1 VNTDFWWQRPD
12 LCYKQNILH
21 FTGRDVN
28 ELASQHVAPAFYYST
43 QRVAANLT
51 RVKTA
56 LNKYLPNKTNQ
67 VFYAMKAN
75 RFSQLL
81 TFLKTT
87 GLCGIDACS
96 PNEVE
101 LAMSCGFKA
110 NEISFTACSLSKSD
124 LNQLSKYDGL
134 IMNCDSLHSIKS
146 WGELKPGTNIGIRI
160 NPEMGTGRT
169 NNDKLQYAG
178 SRITKFGIYKEQF
191 SEALQLAKKYQLT
204 INRIHFH
211 TGCGF
216 LDNELTQWKKILN
229 ESLWFIKQCPDVKS
243 VNVGGGLGVPHTKLD
258 KSLNLDLWAQTLA
271 EVFSEI
277 NINVEVEPG
286 DYIVKDTG
294 ILILEKTFLE
304 IKKNKLF
311 VGVNA
316 GFNIAPEPVYYSM
329 PFEPVAIINK
339 PETQVVTVAGNI
351 NEALDVWYEDIE
363 LPDLSDQ
370 QYLVIINSGAYS
382 SSMSSNHC
390 MRGGF
395 KEFLLF

>member
-1 VNTDFWWQRPD
+1 MTNFWWQRPD
-12 LCYKQNILH
+12 LYYKNNQLH
-21 FTGRDVN
+21 FSERHVSD
-28 ELASQHVAPAFYYST
+28 LASQHAVPAFYYST
-43 QRVAANLT
+43 KRVAANLG
-51 RVKTA
+51 RVKSA

-81 TFLKTT
+81 TYIKTT

-96 PNEVE
+96 PKEVE
-101 LAMSCGFKA
+101 LALSCGFKA
-110 NEISFTACSLSKSD
+110 NEISFTACSLSKIDFS
-124 LNQLSKYDGL
+124 QLSKYDGL

-169 NNDKLQYAG
+169 DNDKLQYAG

-191 SEALQLAKKYQLT
+191 KDALQLAEKYNLT

-216 LDNELTQWKKILN
+216 LNNELIQWKKILN
-229 ESLWFIKQCPDVKS
+229 ESLWFINQCPDVKS
-243 VNVGGGLGVPHTKLD
+243 VNVGGGLGVPHTKND
-258 KSLNLDLWAQTLA
+258 KSLDLDLWAQTLA
-271 EVFSEI
+271 EVYAKIDI
-277 NINVEVEPG
+277 NIEVEPG
-286 DYIVKDTG
+286 DYIVKDSG
-294 ILILEKTFLE
+294 ILVVEKTFIE

-316 GFNIAPEPVYYSM
+316 GFNIAPEPAYYSM
-329 PFEPVAIINK
+329 PFEPVSIINK
-339 PETQVVTVAGNI
+339 KETQVVTIVGNI
-351 NEALDVWYEDIE
+351 NEALDIWYEDIE
-363 LPDLSDQ
+363 LPVLQDQ

-390 MRGGF
+390 MRGEF